1 MVAESTA
8 IINNSKKN
16 WSSDHIPKIEITL
29 DPAIKKNSSIYDI
42 SPSVSKY
49 QTKLPPLLPIS
60 ITENRSKNFQF
71 SKMIN
76 LQ

>member
-49 QTKLPPLLPIS
+49 QTKLPSPPIN

>member
-29 DPAIKKNSSIYDI
+29 DPAIKKNSSKTFI
-42 SPSVSKY
+42 SLHLFPNIKQNSP
-49 QTKLPPLLPIS
+49 LP
-60 ITENRSKNFQF
+60 
-71 SKMIN
+71 
-76 LQ
+76 LQLV

>member
-29 DPAIKKNSSIYDI
+29 DPAIKKNSSKTFMI
-42 SPSVSKY
+42 SLHLFPNIKQNSP
-49 QTKLPPLLPIS
+49 LP
-60 ITENRSKNFQF
+60 
-71 SKMIN
+71 
-76 LQ
+76 LQLV

>member
-29 DPAIKKNSSIYDI
+29 DPAIKKNSSKTFLHLWYLSICFQI
-42 SPSVSKY
+42 K
-49 QTKLPPLLPIS
+49 QNFLPPPP
-60 ITENRSKNFQF
+60 N
-71 SKMIN
+71 
-76 LQ
+76 

>member
-29 DPAIKKNSSIYDI
+29 DLAIKKNSSIYDI
-42 SPSVSKY
+42 SPSVFKY
-49 QTKLPPLLPIS
+49 QTTPPPSIS